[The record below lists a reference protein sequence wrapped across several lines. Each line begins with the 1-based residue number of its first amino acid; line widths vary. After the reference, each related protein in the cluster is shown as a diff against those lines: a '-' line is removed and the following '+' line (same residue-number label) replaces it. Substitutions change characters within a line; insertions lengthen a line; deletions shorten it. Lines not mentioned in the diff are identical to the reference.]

1 MNLLRVSCLRAGN
14 FFGLILILFWMK
26 TALITGAT
34 DGVGKATAKKL
45 LSEGWKVII
54 IGRNPARCN
63 ATVSELI
70 DSTGNN
76 NISAIV
82 ANLSILHEV
91 KNASD
96 SFLEGN
102 HSLDFLMLNANAIK
116 NDRTITS
123 AGFEQNFAL
132 GYLSRALMIKKLEN
146 VLKATPNSQILTV
159 VGLDTARLDFDDIA
173 IKNNFTGRKALGRWQ
188 WCMNVFTR
196 EYSSKQTIPLNLYM
210 PGLVKTKILANEP
223 QPMRAF
229 VKLMN
234 VLVGISVEKS
244 AENVFSVVNDI
255 VANKKN
261 GTCYSWKKER
271 SFPKVEMKPDDQSR
285 LWDLTDSLVKPYL

>member
-1 MNLLRVSCLRAGN
+1 
-14 FFGLILILFWMK
+14 MK

-34 DGVGKATAKKL
+34 DGIGKATAMNL
-45 LSEGWKVII
+45 LSGGWKVVI
-54 IGRNPARCN
+54 IGRNPARCES
-63 ATVSELI
+63 TVTELK
-70 DSTGNN
+70 TLTRNN
-76 NISAIV
+76 EISAIV
-82 ANLSILHEV
+82 ADLSILNEAGKACEV
-91 KNASD
+91 
-96 SFLEGN
+96 FLQEN
-102 HSLDFLMLNANAIK
+102 KSLDFLMLNANAIA

-123 AGFEQNFAL
+123 EGFEQNFAL

-146 VLKATPNSQILTV
+146 VLKTTPNSHILAV
-159 VGLDTARLDFDDIA
+159 VGLDTVRLDFDDIA
-173 IKNNFTGRKALGRWQ
+173 MKSNFTGRKALGRWQ
-188 WCMNVFTR
+188 WSMNVFTK
-196 EYSSKQTIPLNLYM
+196 EYSLNHKIPLNLYM

-244 AENVFSVVNDI
+244 AENVFSVMNDI
-255 VANKKN
+255 VANKKS
-261 GTCYSWKKER
+261 GACYSWKKER

>member
-1 MNLLRVSCLRAGN
+1 
-14 FFGLILILFWMK
+14 MK

-34 DGVGKATAKKL
+34 DGVGKATARKL
-45 LSEGWKVII
+45 LSERWKVII

-63 ATVSELI
+63 ATVSELK

-82 ANLSILHEV
+82 ANLSVLNEV
-91 KNASD
+91 KKASD
-96 SFLEGN
+96 GFLQGN
-102 HSLDFLMLNANAIK
+102 HSLDFLMLNANAIA
-116 NDRTITS
+116 NERTITPE
-123 AGFEQNFAL
+123 GFEQNFAL
-132 GYLSRALMIKKLEN
+132 GFLSRALMIKKLEN
-146 VLKATPNSQILTV
+146 VLKTSPKSHILAV
-159 VGLDTARLDFDDIA
+159 VGLDTVRLDFDDIA

-188 WCMNVFTR
+188 WSMNVFTR
-196 EYSSKQTIPLNLYM
+196 EYISKQTIPLNLYM

-223 QPMRAF
+223 QPLRAF

-244 AENVFSVVNDI
+244 AENVFSVMNDI
-255 VANKKN
+255 VANKKS
-261 GTCYSWKKER
+261 GACYSWKKER
-271 SFPKVEMKPDDQSR
+271 SFQKVEMNPDDQKR

>member
-1 MNLLRVSCLRAGN
+1 
-14 FFGLILILFWMK
+14 MK
-26 TALITGAT
+26 TALVTGAT

-63 ATVSELI
+63 STVTELK
-70 DSTGNN
+70 DSTGND

-82 ANLSILHEV
+82 ANLSILNEV

-96 SFLEGN
+96 NFLQGN
-102 HSLDFLMLNANAIK
+102 QPLDFLMLNANAIT

-123 AGFEQNFAL
+123 EGFEQNFAL

-146 VLKATPNSQILTV
+146 VLKTTPNSHILAV
-159 VGLDTARLDFDDIA
+159 VGLDTVRLDFEDLT

-188 WCMNVFTR
+188 WSMNVFTK
-196 EYSSKQTIPLNLYM
+196 EFCSKQTIPLNLYM

-244 AENVFSVVNDI
+244 AENVFSVMNDI
-255 VANKKN
+255 AANKKN
-261 GTCYSWKKER
+261 GACYSWKKER
-271 SFPKVEMKPDDQSR
+271 SFPKVEVKSDDQKR
-285 LWDLTDSLVKPYL
+285 LWELTENLLQPYL